1 MLYSRYSPVK
11 QCEQRDVTHLKNDIE
26 IDAIITPD
34 LRVQPFLVPVA
45 VLVARIAVFRG
56 RLITNSS
63 RERIDH
69 VPASRSGLPL
79 KKK

>member
-34 LRVQPFLVPVA
+34 LRVQPFFVPVA
-45 VLVARIAVFRG
+45 VLVARIAVSRG
-56 RLITNSS
+56 RMNIGLVHPEAIAFSRLERSS
-63 RERIDH
+63 S
-69 VPASRSGLPL
+69 VRS
-79 KKK
+79 